1 MIEGEKSGKL
11 QEMSSIIKSYKKFL
25 ILIFLAWFAFEAWAQ
40 TASSREKLVN
50 FLPKIPGWILSQE
63 PEFYGPEN
71 LFEYIDGASE
81 AYLAYDFQGLIVA
94 FYKREKDKEPI
105 ITVEIYDMGE
115 ALKAFGIYSSER
127 PPEGHFLPIG
137 LEGYLEKGTLCF
149 LAGSCYVKVFSFLDE
164 KEADEVARL
173 FGQEIARLI
182 PAEDKWTDPADIFP
196 PSGLKPRT
204 IKFLLKNF
212 LGFEYLHHAFLA
224 SYEREGETF
233 EAFIV
238 RAEDR
243 TEAEILESRWKKDL
257 ALSAEKIQEK
267 DFAFQ
272 AVHKYLQ
279 NVYVTRH
286 DSFLLGLVR
295 LRRADDE
302 LARTFIREMISMINH
317 KFK

>member
-1 MIEGEKSGKL
+1 
-11 QEMSSIIKSYKKFL
+11 MSSIRKSYKKIL
-25 ILIFLAWFAFEAWAQ
+25 ILIFLTWLALDSSAQ
-40 TASSREKLVN
+40 TASSREKLIN
-50 FLPKIPGWILSQE
+50 FLPEIPGWNLSQE

-94 FYKREKDKEPI
+94 FYKREKDKEPVV
-105 ITVEIYDMGE
+105 TVEIYDMGE
-115 ALKAFGIYSSER
+115 PLKAFGIYSSER
-127 PPEGHFLPIG
+127 PPQGHFFQIG
-137 LEGYLEKGTLCF
+137 LEGYLEKGALCF
-149 LAGSCYVKVFSFLDE
+149 LAGSCYIKVFSYLDE
-164 KEADEVARL
+164 KEADEIARL

-182 PAEDKWTDPADIFP
+182 PAEEKWTDPAKIFP

-233 EAFIV
+233 EAFIIQAKDA
-238 RAEDR
+238 AE
-243 TEAEILESRWKKDL
+243 AASLESKWKKEL
-257 ALSAEKIQEK
+257 ALSAEQSQEK

-272 AVHKYLQ
+272 AVNKYLQ
-279 NVYVTRH
+279 NVYVTRYN
-286 DSFLLGLVR
+286 SFLLGLVR
-295 LRRADDE
+295 LRRADDG

-317 KFK
+317 RF

>member
-1 MIEGEKSGKL
+1 L
-11 QEMSSIIKSYKKFL
+11 L
-25 ILIFLAWFAFEAWAQ
+25 FLAWFAFEGWAQ
-40 TASSREKLVN
+40 TISSREKLIG
-50 FLPKIPGWILSQE
+50 FLPRIPGWCLSQE

-81 AYLAYDFQGLIVA
+81 AYLAYDFQGLMVA
-94 FYKREKDKEPI
+94 FYKREKDKEPVV
-105 ITVEIYDMGE
+105 TVEIYDMGE

-127 PPEGHFLPIG
+127 PPEGHFLQLG

-164 KEADEVARL
+164 KEADEIVRL

-182 PAEDKWTDPADIFP
+182 PAAKAWQDPASFFP
-196 PSGLKPRT
+196 SSGLKPRT

-224 SYEREGETF
+224 SYQREGETF
-233 EAFIV
+233 EAFIIQ
-238 RAEDR
+238 AKDAA
-243 TEAEILESRWKKDL
+243 EAESLEARWKREL
-257 ALSAEKIQEK
+257 ALSAEKSQEK

-272 AVHKYLQ
+272 AFNKYLQ

-286 DSFLLGLVR
+286 NSFLFGLIR
-295 LRRADDE
+295 LRRADDG
-302 LARTFIREMISMINH
+302 LARAFIREMISIFNH
-317 KFK
+317 RFQ

>member
-1 MIEGEKSGKL
+1 
-11 QEMSSIIKSYKKFL
+11 
-25 ILIFLAWFAFEAWAQ
+25 LIFLPWLILDSSAQ
-40 TASSREKLVN
+40 TASSREKLIN
-50 FLPKIPGWILSQE
+50 FLPEIPGWHLSQE
-63 PEFYGPEN
+63 PEFYGPES

-94 FYKREKDKEPI
+94 FYKREKDMEPVV
-105 ITVEIYDMGE
+105 TVEIYDMGE
-115 ALKAFGIYSSER
+115 PLKAFGIYSSER
-127 PPEGHFLPIG
+127 PPQGHFLQIG
-137 LEGYLEKGTLCF
+137 LEGYLEKGALCF

-164 KEADEVARL
+164 KEADEIALL

-182 PAEDKWTDPADIFP
+182 PTEEEWTDPAEIFP

-204 IKFLLKNF
+204 IRFLLKNF

-233 EAFIV
+233 EAFIL
-238 RAEDR
+238 RTKDAAE
-243 TEAEILESRWKKDL
+243 AKSLESRWKKEL
-257 ALSAEKIQEK
+257 ALSAEQSQEK

-272 AVHKYLQ
+272 AVNKYLQ

-295 LRRADDE
+295 LRRADDG
-302 LARTFIREMISMINH
+302 LARTFIREMISIINH
-317 KFK
+317 RFK